1 MEGKLSLLTT
11 LDGSL
16 TFYNQQIHQSYHSV
30 NGALQESTHVFL
42 ENGLE
47 NYLQIHKPGKI
58 SILEVGFGSGLNF
71 LVTADYCQSRKI
83 HLSYTGIEPYLIEKS
98 LLQNSQYHKWI
109 HNQELWDTF
118 ILKYSE
124 EMKEQL
130 QAQLSDF
137 VHLDLIKTTL
147 HDYSTAF
154 TYDLIFYDAFAPAT
168 QPELWDEASIIHAL
182 TMLKPEGRFI
192 SYSITGDLKR
202 ILRAQGFTIEKP
214 KGAAGKREMLRTY
227 KKLEK

>member
-11 LDGSL
+11 LDGSF

-47 NYLQIHKPGKI
+47 NYLQIYKPGQI

-71 LVTADYCQSRKI
+71 LVIADYCESKKI
-83 HLSYTGIEPYLIEKS
+83 LLTYTGIEPYLIERS
-98 LLQNSQYHKWI
+98 LLENSQYHKWI
-109 HNQELWDTF
+109 RHQLLWDTF
-118 ILKYSE
+118 INSYSE
-124 EMKEQL
+124 EMEDQ
-130 QAQLSDF
+130 QQTQLSLF
-137 VHLDLIKTTL
+137 VHLNLIKTTL
-147 HDYSTAF
+147 LEYNTNA
-154 TYDLIFYDAFAPAT
+154 TYDLIFFDAFAPAT
-168 QPELWDEASIIHAL
+168 QPELWQEESILHAL
-182 TMLKPEGRFI
+182 SMLKPEGRFI

-202 ILRAQGFTIEKP
+202 ILRAQGYTIEKP

-227 KKLEK
+227 KKLTL